1 VLGQEW
7 LYRDEFE
14 GYEAE
19 GVLQMHTAFS
29 REQATFDGA
38 TVGDFCSKGKLK
50 FSK

>member
-1 VLGQEW
+1 MGQEW

-38 TVGDFCSKGKLK
+38 TVGDPYWEVRSLI
-50 FSK
+50 SP